1 MHQGEG
7 KPPKRLA
14 LVGVLRASVLQLV
27 PGQGQV
33 IVGIQLLRLRSWGTM
48 RPDLRQVFAPRVALG
63 QILPFVVA
71 GVAVLEGEPSPGRL
85 CRVCGPQTVP
95 QAGILGV
102 GEPTGI
108 VFLQLRELPDQRL
121 GALRYRAGA
130 AERQ

>member
-7 KPPKRLA
+7 NPPKRLA

-71 GVAVLEGEPSPGRL
+71 GVAVLEGGAFTRSPLPRVRPPDGASGRHT
-85 CRVCGPQTVP
+85 RG
-95 QAGILGV
+95 
-102 GEPTGI
+102 
-108 VFLQLRELPDQRL
+108 R
-121 GALRYRAGA
+121 
-130 AERQ
+130 